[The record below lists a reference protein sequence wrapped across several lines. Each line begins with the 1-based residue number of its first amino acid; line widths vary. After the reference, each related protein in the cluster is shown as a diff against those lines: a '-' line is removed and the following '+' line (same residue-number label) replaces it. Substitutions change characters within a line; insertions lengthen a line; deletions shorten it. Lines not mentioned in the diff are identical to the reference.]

1 MHLRAGRRLRAARRY
16 GLAVRHGRRSAWRLA
31 AASLV
36 APSWAVERL
45 RDRRRVHLPADWVDE
60 AEAWLA
66 PLRTHDAVAAR
77 RPAPACAVARRP
89 VTL

>member
-1 MHLRAGRRLRAARRY
+1 M
-16 GLAVRHGRRSAWRLA
+16 A

-36 APSWAVERL
+36 APEWAVRRL
-45 RDRRRVHLPADWVDE
+45 RDRRRAHLPADWLEE

-66 PLRTHDAVAAR
+66 PLRTDEADDVTEAGEAAPLALAGPSL
-77 RPAPACAVARRP
+77 PAPP